1 MATIREVAKLAKVSS
16 STVSRVLSG
25 DTEFNVTD
33 ETRQA
38 VFQAVKESGYVPY
51 MNRKKGTAKKKNTS
65 LSIGCVFSSM
75 YGNEQVDLNHN
86 RLLSLTEKYLSREN
100 VSLSFAVSEHKIA
113 DAAQFREFAQNPP
126 DGIIFMVRAT
136 EELYKKIR
144 SVVPCGIGINSYYP
158 DIDNVTYGKER
169 TMEQAVDYLSNLGC
183 RHIAYIGG
191 PGKYDGNLSTSRT
204 FTGYKNTSEK
214 YESYD
219 ERYIRNCRWLIDKC
233 YEQTKELL
241 ELSPRPDAII
251 CGSDNISFSVYRAI
265 YERGLRIPEDIMVM
279 SGAELPISEF
289 LTPTLTT
296 FEVPY
301 EQIVRTAVELLLKRL
316 HGYSELPHEIV
327 YPSRLII
334 RESTRKEPPKASETQ
349 L

>member
-113 DAAQFREFAQNPP
+113 EAEIGRASCRER
-126 DGIIFMVRAT
+126 V
-136 EELYKKIR
+136 
-144 SVVPCGIGINSYYP
+144 
-158 DIDNVTYGKER
+158 
-169 TMEQAVDYLSNLGC
+169 
-183 RHIAYIGG
+183 
-191 PGKYDGNLSTSRT
+191 
-204 FTGYKNTSEK
+204 
-214 YESYD
+214 
-219 ERYIRNCRWLIDKC
+219 
-233 YEQTKELL
+233 
-241 ELSPRPDAII
+241 
-251 CGSDNISFSVYRAI
+251 
-265 YERGLRIPEDIMVM
+265 
-279 SGAELPISEF
+279 
-289 LTPTLTT
+289 
-296 FEVPY
+296 
-301 EQIVRTAVELLLKRL
+301 
-316 HGYSELPHEIV
+316 
-327 YPSRLII
+327 
-334 RESTRKEPPKASETQ
+334 
-349 L
+349 